1 VTATGGP
8 LDADGPA
15 AWRAT
20 ARAVEPPARLLDLAG
35 PDGFVWLNGGRSF
48 VALGRVATLDVGT
61 GPGRF
66 ARAARE
72 VDALLAAIDVE
83 RGPGLDHARPRV
95 VGALPFGDDA
105 PGQLVLPRRIVAV
118 EADGS
123 AWELVVEDGAPTAG
137 STPPDGSDRAGP
149 ARPGRFD
156 VHGVDTQA
164 AWIDRV
170 ERAVAAIKDGVV
182 DKVVLSRRVTVEADA
197 PFDRTEVLTRL
208 REANPSC
215 FVYAAGA
222 FVGATPEL
230 LVRRRGA
237 VVESVPMAGTVR
249 QGSTDDD
256 RLAAALAASDKDLVE
271 HRLVIE
277 SVAATLAPL
286 TSQLDVPERPSV
298 VRLAT
303 LAHLHTP
310 IRGELVLPAPSAL
323 ALAGRL
329 HPTPAVGGSP
339 TARALPLIRELEG
352 FDRGR
357 YAGPVGWVDDRGDGE
372 WAVAL
377 RGGELDG
384 ATARLV
390 AGAGIVEGSDPLE
403 EWAET
408 QTKFEPMLRA
418 LLRV

>member
-1 VTATGGP
+1 MTTPSAG
-8 LDADGPA
+8 
-15 AWRAT
+15 WRAT
-20 ARAVEPPARLLDLAG
+20 ARAIEPPARLLDLAG
-35 PDGFVWLNGGRSF
+35 SDGFVWLNGGRSF
-48 VALGRVATLDVGT
+48 VALGRVATIDVG
-61 GPGRF
+61 PGAARF

-72 VDALLAAIDVE
+72 ADALLAQVAVE
-83 RGPGLDHARPRV
+83 RAPGLDHARPRV
-95 VGALPFGDDA
+95 VGALPFAADA
-105 PGQLVLPRRIVAV
+105 AGALVLPRRIVAV

-123 AWELVVEDGAPTAG
+123 AWELVIDDGAPATG
-137 STPPDGSDRAGP
+137 PVLVTPASHHPP
-149 ARPGRFD
+149 ASLGALPARFD
-156 VHGVDTQA
+156 VHGVDSQEE
-164 AWIDRV
+164 WVDRV

-182 DKVVLSRRVTVEADA
+182 DKLVLSRRVTVEADA

-215 FVYAAGA
+215 FVYAAGP

-230 LVRRRGA
+230 LVRRRGLL
-237 VVESVPMAGTVR
+237 VESVPMAGTVR

-256 RLAAALAASDKDLVE
+256 RLVAALEASDKDLVE
-271 HRLVIE
+271 HRLVIDC
-277 SVAATLAPL
+277 VAAILAPL
-286 TSQLDVPERPSV
+286 TTRLDVPERPSV
-298 VRLAT
+298 VRLPT

-310 IRGELVLPAPSAL
+310 IRGELAAPAPSAL

-329 HPTPAVGGSP
+329 HPTPAVGGAP
-339 TARALPLIRELEG
+339 TDRALPLLRELEG

-357 YAGPVGWVDDRGDGE
+357 YAGPVGWVDDVGDGE

>member
-1 VTATGGP
+1 V
-8 LDADGPA
+8 
-15 AWRAT
+15 
-20 ARAVEPPARLLDLAG
+20 ARAVDAPARLLDLAG

-48 VALGRVATLDVGT
+48 VAVGRAATIDVGT
-61 GPGRF
+61 GPARF
-66 ARAARE
+66 ARAARA
-72 VDALLAAIDVE
+72 VDELLATIPVE
-83 RGPGLDHARPRV
+83 RPAGLEHARPRV
-95 VGALPFGDDA
+95 VGALPFADDA
-105 PGQLVLPRRIVAV
+105 AGQLVVPRRIVAV

-123 AWELVVEDGAPTAG
+123 AWELVVDDGTAPAG
-137 STPPDGSDRAGP
+137 GSDGTATGP
-149 ARPGRFD
+149 SRPGRFD
-156 VHGVDTQA
+156 VQSVDAQA

-182 DKVVLSRRVTVEADA
+182 DKVVLARRVTVESDV

-215 FVYAAGA
+215 FVYASGP

-237 VVESVPMAGTVR
+237 TVESVPMAGTVR

-256 RLAAALAASDKDLVE
+256 RLVAALMASDKDLVE
-271 HRLVIE
+271 HRLVID

-286 TSQLDVPERPSV
+286 TTRLDVPERPSV

-310 IRGELVLPAPSAL
+310 IRGELAQPAPSAL

-339 TARALPLIRELEG
+339 TARALRLVRDLEG
-352 FDRGR
+352 FDRGC
-357 YAGPVGWVDDRGDGE
+357 YAGPVGWVDDLGDGE
-372 WAVAL
+372 WGVAL

-384 ATARLV
+384 TTARLV
-390 AGAGIVEGSDPLE
+390 AGAGIVEGSDPLD